1 MRNKIFHRMLVAPL
15 WASAFILAGIAV
27 MQFSKRQAAFA
38 EEVFPGRDGF
48 SFGTVRNGLI
58 SAVPA
63 MPECLWVL
71 DNRSEMLFIYYIEDA
86 GNLRL
91 QLRYRENL
99 SELFRQAR
107 GR

>member
-1 MRNKIFHRMLVAPL
+1 MRTSAIQRMLVVPL
-15 WASAFILAGIAV
+15 WASAFILTGLIV
-27 MQFSKRQAAFA
+27 MQFSKRHAAFA